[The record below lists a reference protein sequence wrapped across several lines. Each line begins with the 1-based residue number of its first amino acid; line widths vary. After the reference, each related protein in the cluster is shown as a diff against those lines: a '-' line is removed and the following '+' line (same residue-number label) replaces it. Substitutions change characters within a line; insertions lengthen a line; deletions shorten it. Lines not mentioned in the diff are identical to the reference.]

1 MISALPVSGAWQ
13 PNTIGAHDDRPRISL
28 SSESLSWP
36 YPSPPSSGPRCVAH
50 SFWRRTSAFSGSTTL
65 RRVSSSGVN
74 SSPGQIR
81 SSGSTSSRTNSSAQS
96 SLAWNSGSVSKS
108 HIGASLRRSEY
119 DSGYGERNFEEGDFR
134 SGGRARRRRRRPIRR
149 RRGGAHRAAH
159 ADPARGRLRRRGAAA
174 ARRGPR
180 RDAPVRHDV
189 PPAGGRHRGGRGPV
203 ERRLL
208 PALPVEGRTGRRP
221 ARGRHRAAAQ
231 LPRPPDGEGGDARRA
246 GAPLGR
252 GRARPGGRRGHR
264 RHHPGRAVERR
275 QRGGGPAV
283 RPTVREPPAGRA
295 VAGAVHRAGQRAP
308 RTRCRA
314 GGPRGRGPPVR
325 PPVGTVPPVLRD
337 DRPRRRRVPRH
348 RHGVGGRR
356 GRRRRVSED
365 APVSFHL
372 FLPQMRMPLD
382 AIVERAQ
389 AAESAGF
396 EGIALMDHL
405 APPLAAGHDMWEAM
419 TAATWLLARAGTLDH
434 ASGGRF
440 ELGIGSGSVP
450 DELDA
455 FGVGMPS
462 ARERVA
468 RLGETLD
475 VLRGL
480 WTGEPVTYDGAFFQL
495 REAQQRPVPTRR
507 IPIVVGGTGKRTL
520 GLVRTHAD
528 WWNVPV
534 HEIDR
539 LDERRPL
546 AGDTR
551 VSVQTM
557 VALVPSEAERDEV
570 TAVAERRFGRAGTGM
585 GPVIGTPAE
594 LSDHFAA
601 LRARG
606 VERFYVWFADFA
618 PPDTLERFAEVITSA
633 TTA

>member
-1 MISALPVSGAWQ
+1 M
-13 PNTIGAHDDRPRISL
+13 
-28 SSESLSWP
+28 
-36 YPSPPSSGPRCVAH
+36 
-50 SFWRRTSAFSGSTTL
+50 
-65 RRVSSSGVN
+65 
-74 SSPGQIR
+74 
-81 SSGSTSSRTNSSAQS
+81 
-96 SLAWNSGSVSKS
+96 
-108 HIGASLRRSEY
+108 
-119 DSGYGERNFEEGDFR
+119 
-134 SGGRARRRRRRPIRR
+134 
-149 RRGGAHRAAH
+149 
-159 ADPARGRLRRRGAAA
+159 
-174 ARRGPR
+174 
-180 RDAPVRHDV
+180 
-189 PPAGGRHRGGRGPV
+189 
-203 ERRLL
+203 
-208 PALPVEGRTGRRP
+208 
-221 ARGRHRAAAQ
+221 
-231 LPRPPDGEGGDARRA
+231 
-246 GAPLGR
+246 
-252 GRARPGGRRGHR
+252 
-264 RHHPGRAVERR
+264 
-275 QRGGGPAV
+275 
-283 RPTVREPPAGRA
+283 
-295 VAGAVHRAGQRAP
+295 
-308 RTRCRA
+308 
-314 GGPRGRGPPVR
+314 
-325 PPVGTVPPVLRD
+325 
-337 DRPRRRRVPRH
+337 
-348 RHGVGGRR
+348 
-356 GRRRRVSED
+356 SED

-419 TAATWLLARAGTLDH
+419 TAATWLLARTETLVVGHLVLCDALRHPAVLARQAATLDH

-495 REAQQRPVPTRR
+495 QDAQQRPVPTRR

-546 AGDTR
+546 AGDAR

-618 PPDTLERFAEVITSA
+618 PPDTLGRFAEVITSA